1 MTLFLAMCPLVVWQ
15 DMEMMLSNEAVVKE
29 MEAAAIAWVA
39 ELSATPFL
47 ALKVVTDIV
56 DGEELTQD
64 EFLRNLATAAA
75 ILQEKLLAV
84 IGFVAGRALNEL

>member
-1 MTLFLAMCPLVVWQ
+1 M
-15 DMEMMLSNEAVVKE
+15 SNEAVVKE

-75 ILQEKLLAV
+75 ILQDKLLAV
-84 IGFVAGRALNEL
+84 INFVTGRALNQL